1 MTGVSIAPGLWITLA
16 FVLTSVPLQLYL
28 VKRRLGRVGLTLNDI
43 PGGIG
48 AAIAHQGVRQFAIG
62 VTLGAYLV
70 LDPYWAETSS
80 MGTSARLVV
89 FVLVAIAWVGALM
102 WAAQAASPSIRAVTE
117 FTSPARLMRLEQEQR
132 AGARRDGGERD
143 GA

>member
-70 LDPYWAETSS
+70 LDPTGLRPAAWGRARALSS
-80 MGTSARLVV
+80 SSSSRVMS
-89 FVLVAIAWVGALM
+89 
-102 WAAQAASPSIRAVTE
+102 
-117 FTSPARLMRLEQEQR
+117 
-132 AGARRDGGERD
+132 
-143 GA
+143 